1 VAPSVGRGT
10 RLTSPRVDGIAVR
23 GLPDDENDW
32 HKRILLTYEDGTTE
46 SLPGTLFEASELAFI
61 HGLTLAPSPNGSF
74 RWARLPQTWDQV

>member
-1 VAPSVGRGT
+1 M
-10 RLTSPRVDGIAVR
+10 TSPRVESLVIR

-32 HKRILLTYEDGTTE
+32 HRRILLTYDDGTTE

-61 HGLTLAPSPNGSF
+61 HGLTLAPSPDGSF